1 MISGKKWRRGNKLA
15 ENTGAY
21 VRKVKRAAKIIFYR
35 RHRQPGV
42 KGWEL
47 RRALGKEYV
56 KIVDLL
62 NQHLSSIGLQVSTV
76 YEGSEQPQNP
86 TSEQL
91 DGARF
96 YMTVKEPLTAS
107 DLVMSGWRVD
117 DVAALVVAVSYII
130 SKQGKAARKDIE
142 QILREKFPKWRVE
155 RSLNRYIRQGY
166 LNEVDDVLYLDWRAR
181 AEIDQKT
188 LIKLVIG
195 GDTSKSS
202 DQTTTTP

>member
-1 MISGKKWRRGNKLA
+1 MA

>member
-1 MISGKKWRRGNKLA
+1 MA
-15 ENTGAY
+15 EDTGAY
-21 VRKVKRAAKIIFYR
+21 VRRVKRAAKIIFYR

-62 NQHLSSIGLQVSTV
+62 NHQLSSLGLQVNTV
-76 YEGSEQPQNP
+76 YEGSERPQNP

-91 DGARF
+91 DQARF
-96 YMTVKEPLTAS
+96 YVAVKEPLTAS
-107 DLVMSGWRVD
+107 DLVLSGWRVD
-117 DVAALVVAVSYII
+117 DVAALVVTVSYII
-130 SKQGKAARKDIE
+130 SKQGKAARRDIE

-155 RSLNRYIRQGY
+155 RNLNRYIRQGY

-195 GDTSKSS
+195 GETSPSS
-202 DQTTTTP
+202 DQTETSP

>member
-1 MISGKKWRRGNKLA
+1 VANDVS
-15 ENTGAY
+15 AY
-21 VRKVKRAAKIIFYR
+21 VRRVKRAAKILFYR

-56 KIVDLL
+56 TIVDLL
-62 NQHLSSIGLQVSTV
+62 NQQLVSVGLEVSTV
-76 YEGSEQPQNP
+76 YEGSERPENP

-91 DGARF
+91 DRARF
-96 YMTVKEPLTAS
+96 YVTVKDPMAAA
-107 DLVMSGWRVD
+107 DLVLSGWRVD
-117 DVAALVVAVSYII
+117 DVAALVATVSYII

-142 QILREKFPKWRVE
+142 QLLREKFPKWRVE
-155 RSLNRYIRQGY
+155 RNLNRYIRQGY
-166 LNEVDDVLYLDWRAR
+166 LSEVDDVLYLDWRAR

-195 GDTSKSS
+195 GEPSESS
-202 DQTTTTP
+202 ESSESSE